1 MWMSWLPDS
10 DIKLAFYV
18 QFRFLVPILAT
29 ASVENFPLAAIQ
41 LSQIVQRAYLLCP
54 ANHTDKLFR
63 NHLDNYHVGIA
74 R

>member
-18 QFRFLVPILAT
+18 QFRFLVPILDT